1 MREVTG
7 SWRWQ
12 ITVLFFLA
20 ILVTPVFPDESAA
33 GSSSLLPE
41 WRNLSNSHTLEPLLF
56 TETEEPYDSRFLGV
70 SYEYYS
76 FLDVEDNIGFG
87 ERFAP
92 RRAGATFTYGF
103 AGVRLPR
110 LRVGVG
116 WEPKRPLYISAGV
129 EIPILERFSHA
140 GGRSVGLFVLGD
152 VVAGFPRKSRLT
164 AEATLVGLIPMGTLG
179 GISVG
184 AGATHRGEALVS
196 IGIMTGVFPM
206 EARD

>member
-1 MREVTG
+1 MRKVTV

-12 ITVLFFLA
+12 VSALFLLTIFA
-20 ILVTPVFPDESAA
+20 APAFSDGSAA
-33 GSSSLLPE
+33 E
-41 WRNLSNSHTLEPLLF
+41 LSFPPNQHNFEPLLF

-76 FLDVEDNIGFG
+76 FVNLKDDIGFG

-103 AGVRLPR
+103 AGLRLPR
-110 LRVGVG
+110 VRVGVG
-116 WEPKRPLYISAGV
+116 WEPKRPLYISGGV
-129 EIPILERFSHA
+129 EVPIFERFSHA
-140 GGRSVGLFVLGD
+140 GGRSAGLFLLGD
-152 VVAGFPRKSRLT
+152 VVAGIPREFRLT
-164 AEATLVGLIPMGTLG
+164 AEATLVGLIPIGTLG

-206 EARD
+206 ETRD